1 MGSAGIWLDTCR
13 VAHERAERM
22 YTYAQQSRVVRCWRR
37 YDVEMFQKV
46 EALTGLRMDK
56 YECEADAALL
66 LLERTTEAQQMAAM
80 QARAKDQ
87 GRGCLAMP
95 GHSQH
100 GLQAWA
106 VSGLV
111 GSVWVFLVSV

>member
-1 MGSAGIWLDTCR
+1 MRCR
-13 VAHERAERM
+13 
-22 YTYAQQSRVVRCWRR
+22 RR

-66 LLERTTEAQQMAAM
+66 LLERTTEAQQMATM
-80 QARAKDQ
+80 QARAEDR
-87 GRGCLAMP
+87 GRGCLAVP

-100 GLQAWA
+100 GLQGWA
-106 VSGLV
+106 VCGLV
-111 GSVWVFLVSV
+111 GSVGILPVSM